1 MTDLHVDNT
10 LYLLH
15 AVACAYLRAHH
26 LTRREF
32 GVADDR
38 WHILKY
44 VASCPSRFDALPEDE
59 MVKEIDAYVGRC
71 S

>member
-32 GVADDR
+32 GVADR
-38 WHILKY
+38 LI
-44 VASCPSRFDALPEDE
+44 VRFER
-59 MVKEIDAYVGRC
+59 IDWRGL
-71 S
+71 